1 MWEPDHKG
9 WRLKNWC
16 FPTVVLKEIL
26 ESPLD
31 SKEIKLVN
39 IKWNQPWIFIGR
51 TDDEAEAP
59 ILWVPA
65 NAESQLNRKDPD
77 AGKDWG
83 WEEKGSTEDEMVGW
97 HHQFNG
103 HSFVQTLGDSE
114 GQGSSC
120 AAVYGVPK
128 SWHDWGTEQKLKI
141 LTSLISRESIPPF
154 MMTSDP
160 LD

>member
-1 MWEPDHKG
+1 MLAPWKKAMTNLESIFEKRRHLAYKGLYSSSYGFSSSHVQMWEPDHKEG

-16 FPTVVLKEIL
+16 FPTVVLEEIL

-51 TDDEAEAP
+51 TDEEAETP

-103 HSFVQTLGDSE
+103 H
-114 GQGSSC
+114 
-120 AAVYGVPK
+120 
-128 SWHDWGTEQKLKI
+128 
-141 LTSLISRESIPPF
+141 
-154 MMTSDP
+154 
-160 LD
+160 